1 VKNINLEQLFL
12 NHLIHIQALR
22 YINFSNMRNSK
33 LHSVLKEF
41 DKYEQNR
48 CRKYIQSPYFN
59 RSEKIAELYEFF
71 IGKSNEGEQ
80 EEDFTKESIWE
91 VLHSQTEFNSNRWR
105 KYCSDLLKLIEG
117 YLIQEEFEKDK
128 PTKIAYLMN
137 TARNGKIDVL
147 SKIAVKKSN
156 SFLKEKVLINQ
167 ENFYNSYNL
176 EKRKYRLQQSERQRT
191 AVSNIEKIISNLD
204 NFYLIEKLKYYC
216 DILSRKSTVSHNF
229 EVKLID
235 QIIDFLSKEKEAEI
249 EPAVGIYYKMVLI
262 VKDFSNEKHYFELKD
277 LLKENAA
284 FFSKEEAS
292 EMYTFAVNYITR
304 QLNSGNSNYWREYFE
319 IHQQLLKDKIIIV
332 NGELNAG
339 IFKNIVAAGVRLS
352 EVKWTENFISEYSKY
367 LPENQRENAITFNS
381 AILYFHQEK
390 YNDVISLL
398 QQVEYEDYIYNVS
411 SKQLLLRT
419 YYETKADDPLFF
431 LIDSFRAYLYRN
443 PKISTK
449 MKETYSNFLT
459 ITKKLARTNKR
470 DKKTLESLKQEINEK
485 KNLANRSWLKEK
497 VEEKE

>member
-1 VKNINLEQLFL
+1 
-12 NHLIHIQALR
+12 
-22 YINFSNMRNSK
+22 MRNSK
-33 LHSVLKEF
+33 LYSVLKEF

-71 IGKSNEGEQ
+71 IEKANEGVK
-80 EEDFTKESIWE
+80 EEDFSKENIWE
-91 VLHSQTEFNSNRWR
+91 VLHSGTEFNSDRWR

-117 YLIQEEFEKDK
+117 YLIQEEFDKDTSSK
-128 PTKIAYLMN
+128 DCYLMQAVN
-137 TARNGKIDVL
+137 ERELKIISGSV
-147 SKIAVKKSN
+147 VKKSENNLKKYPFQN
-156 SFLKEKVLINQ
+156 SD
-167 ENFYNSYNL
+167 FYQYS
-176 EKRKYRLQQSERQRT
+176 
-191 AVSNIEKIISNLD
+191 
-204 NFYLIEKLKYYC
+204 YLIEKNKYELIQFDKQRAAASNTNKIVRNLDVFYLSEKLRYYC
-216 DILSRKSTVSHNF
+216 NVLSRQSTVSH
-229 EVKLID
+229 EY
-235 QIIDFLSKEKEAEI
+235 EI
-249 EPAVGIYYKMVLI
+249 KFIEEIVNHVSAGTYDNYPTVTIYYQIYLALNNPT
-262 VKDFSNEKHYFELKD
+262 DEEHYYKLKE
-277 LLKENAA
+277 LLKEHAIV
-284 FFSKEEAS
+284 FPQSEAS
-292 EMYTFAVNYITR
+292 DMYSFVINYCTR

-352 EVKWTENFISEYSKY
+352 EVAWTENFIKEYSKY

-381 AILYFHQEK
+381 AILFFHQKK

-419 YYETKADDPLFF
+419 YYETQADDPLYF

-497 VEEKE
+497 VAEKE